1 MVGYTK
7 IILILHAISLWILSC
22 TFLIKKPNDNI
33 EYLLCTI
40 AYAVSFGFA
49 AVLHA
54 IENK

>member
-7 IILILHAISLWILSC
+7 IILILHTISLWILSC

-40 AYAVSFGFA
+40 AYAVSLGFA
-49 AVLHA
+49 AVLHS